1 MQFNLENRPR
11 PNHLIKDLQKRLEY
25 HSSNIA
31 VWFEGFE
38 KELRKIIEWK
48 GTPLKPEW
56 IEQIKG
62 QKKLAKEILG
72 E

>member
-1 MQFNLENRPR
+1 MQFNLENFPVKGTPQAYERWG
-11 PNHLIKDLQKRLEY
+11 K
-25 HSSNIA
+25 
-31 VWFEGFE
+31 GF
-38 KELRKIIEWK
+38 RKGIQEVIEWK